1 MWKPVDTRFYAKR
14 LPIAIAAID
23 DGGEANFIRTVLEQF
38 NTVTLFHAIGTPGD
52 FLQVIGQGEGNAPPY
67 LIISA
72 HGDKGGIIFGEYIE
86 EIDVSSLHDE
96 VMLPETIGQ
105 AINLP
110 GTVVINTAC
119 SAGVEEAGRAFM
131 QGNLKAYI
139 AADIDVSGEAAALFI
154 MHFFH
159 RLIKTE
165 SLEEAWQHAAAY
177 DEESRAYRLYVQD
190 GFYQLT
196 PEGQCSKTAY

>member
-1 MWKPVDTRFYAKR
+1 MWKPVDTRFYVKR
-14 LPIAIAAID
+14 LPVAIAVIGD
-23 DGGEANFIRTVLEQF
+23 TGEANFIRMVVEQLSM
-38 NTVTLFHAIGTPGD
+38 VPLFHTIGTPGD
-52 FLQVIGQGEGNAPPY
+52 FLQVIGQGEENAPPY

-110 GTVVINTAC
+110 GTVVINTSC
-119 SAGVEEAGRAFM
+119 SGGV
-131 QGNLKAYI
+131 
-139 AADIDVSGEAAALFI
+139 
-154 MHFFH
+154 
-159 RLIKTE
+159 
-165 SLEEAWQHAAAY
+165 EEAWQHAAAY
-177 DEESRAYRLYVQD
+177 DEESRSYRLYVPD

-196 PEGQCSKTAY
+196 PVGQCNKTTY